1 MTARYRIGVD
11 LGGSKIEAAALD
23 GAGAVRLR
31 RRVATPAPDYR
42 AAVVAIVPLLVG
54 IEAAPERAE

>member
-31 RRVATPAPDYR
+31 RHVATPAPNYR
-42 AAVVAIVPLLVG
+42 ATVAAIVPLMAG